1 MIIYNYHTVYN
12 GVNFFRKIAI
22 QILQEKCDKLEK
34 EKTEL
39 AAKMQAGDFVD
50 LDTLHQV
57 KQEKHKLQ
65 KEVMPFIT

>member
-1 MIIYNYHTVYN
+1 MNNLLIYIWVCFSHKT
-12 GVNFFRKIAI
+12 AI
-22 QILQEKCDKLEK
+22 QTLQEKCDKLEK

-65 KEVMPFIT
+65 KEVIRFKTW

>member
-1 MIIYNYHTVYN
+1 MCLTFSQTKKNQTAN
-12 GVNFFRKIAI
+12 

-34 EKTEL
+34 EKAEMT
-39 AAKMQAGDFVD
+39 AKMQSGDFVD

-65 KEVMPFIT
+65 KEVNAQCSDVC